1 MQRFHLS
8 ELNAYSLRFLCKAT
22 MNLGIQ
28 EHLYHEMWVIH
39 TKMILSQNAVEYE
52 ANSSI
57 FVPQN
62 IHILDIIVVC
72 LVKLQAWNAWLTC
85 IKKQREYYYNLF
97 TIHEKL
103 MYSLRP
109 ILHFANTDVSITKM
123 CLDSTILV
131 KSIMSRREYTSHST
145 HIPVDIYLHSLFCC
159 SIKCI
164 IGLGMVFVGLM
175 HGTENKRIK
184 LQLEVKRCHLS
195 FLCNFDISV
204 LFNHVSMLWLS
215 KVFLL
220 FTEL

>member
-85 IKKQREYYYNLF
+85 IKKQSEYYYNLF

-103 MYSLRP
+103 M
-109 ILHFANTDVSITKM
+109 
-123 CLDSTILV
+123 
-131 KSIMSRREYTSHST
+131 YTSHST